1 MSLAKLNQLSFR
13 LPAFV
18 AIVIAVVA
26 SIMSTFTYISGKDA
40 TTESAKKRIA
50 LILENKETA
59 LNDWYTQLTIL
70 SQSLARNP
78 STIEAASNINALWSI
93 MDPADRGAVRTDFTV
108 NSPYE
113 HARRAELL
121 MASETRGY
129 DRLHAKYHEFFTY
142 FNNSNSFYD
151 LFLINPEGDI
161 IYSVAKEADFAES
174 VVTGDLA
181 QSGIGE
187 SFRQAVSD
195 PSEATHLSHFRP
207 YSVSA
212 GAIAAF
218 ASTRIVSKE
227 GVLKGVLVL
236 QINQTD
242 FTALINHAT
251 GMGETGE
258 TFLIDPDARLIV
270 SSRFEN
276 GPQAMDIVEI
286 TPKIRAGI
294 NGETYAS
301 IDTKG
306 LTNPSVIAET
316 LPIKFDDQSYALIA
330 EISRAEVFANLR
342 GQLNILLLISFI
354 AALVMSVL
362 AWFYIN
368 RVTSALKT
376 LGTEMGDIADG
387 DFQVEVSA
395 TKRTDEIGYIGQT
408 LVDFRE
414 KLEIAAQERAQQE
427 AAQQEQKRTLDVL
440 SSGLVQLADGDLSS
454 TIDQQFA
461 PQYESLRSDFNAALR
476 TLSEAISS
484 VTEASGSIQHGAQ
497 EISQASDDL
506 SNRTENQAA
515 TLEQT
520 AAALDEL
527 TASVKS
533 AADGARS
540 VETIVVEAQSEAEAS
555 GKIVSDAISAMNQIE
570 ESSKHI
576 SQIISV
582 IDDIAFQT
590 NLLALNAGV
599 EAARAGDAGKGFAVV
614 ASEVR
619 ALAQRSSEAAK
630 EIKTLISGSATEVE
644 RGVELVGGA
653 GEALSSIVQR
663 VSHISDL
670 VRTMATGTSEQAVG
684 LGEINIGVNQLDQVT
699 QQNAAMV
706 EEATAASHVLK
717 GDAVRLEEMVR
728 RFKTANGGGGAA
740 AQPAATFHRSSASS
754 ANVEHVQFQPAAEVD
769 FTPTQGDMPIERKAT
784 GTTNK
789 APADNDW
796 IDF

>member
-1 MSLAKLNQLSFR
+1 MSLSKLNQLSFK

-18 AIVIAVVA
+18 AIVIAIVA
-26 SIMSTFTYISGKDA
+26 SVLSTFTYLSGQAA
-40 TTESAKKRIA
+40 TAKGAENRLS
-50 LILENKETA
+50 LILENRENA
-59 LNDWYTQLTIL
+59 LTEWYTQLTIL

-78 STIEAASNINALWSI
+78 STIEAATNLNALWSI
-93 MDPADRGAVRTDFTV
+93 LEPADRAAVRADFTE
-108 NSPYE
+108 NNPFE
-113 HARRAELL
+113 HAKRAELL
-121 MASETRGY
+121 SANDMRGY
-129 DRLHAKYHEFFTY
+129 DRLHAKYHEFFKY
-142 FNNSNSFYD
+142 YNNSNNFYD
-151 LFLINPEGDI
+151 LFLINPEGEI
-161 IYSVAKEADFAES
+161 IYSVAKEADFAQN

-181 QSGIGE
+181 QTGIGE
-187 SFRQAVSD
+187 SYRQAVD
-195 PSEATHLSHFRP
+195 NPSEATHLSHFRP
-207 YSVSA
+207 YAVSA

-218 ASTRIVSKE
+218 ASTRIE
-227 GVLKGVLVL
+227 NEAGELKGVLVL
-236 QINQTD
+236 QTNQAE
-242 FTALINHAT
+242 FTALINKAN

-258 TFLIDPDARLIV
+258 TFLVGPDGRLIV
-270 SSRFEN
+270 SSRFES
-276 GPQAMDIVEI
+276 GPQAMDIVEM
-286 TPKIRAGI
+286 TPKVSAGI
-294 NGETYAS
+294 DGDTFSSLDTIGLNNAS
-301 IDTKG
+301 VLAQT
-306 LTNPSVIAET
+306 V
-316 LPIKFDDQSYALIA
+316 PITFDDQRYALIA
-330 EISRAEVFANLR
+330 EISRDEVFHNLNE
-342 GQLNILLLISFI
+342 QLNTLLLISFI
-354 AALVMSVL
+354 AAAVMSLL
-362 AWFYIN
+362 AWLYIN

-376 LGTEMGDIADG
+376 LGGEMGEIANG
-387 DFQVEVSA
+387 DFEVEVSA
-395 TKRTDEIGYIGQT
+395 TKRGDEIGKIGQT

-414 KLEIAAQERAQQE
+414 KLEIASQERAQQE
-427 AAQQEQKRTLDVL
+427 TAQQEQKRTLDVL

-476 TLSEAISS
+476 VLSEAISS

-533 AADGARS
+533 AADGAKS

-717 GDAVRLEEMVR
+717 GDAVRLEELVR
-728 RFKTANGGGGAA
+728 RFKTANGGGGAVGQA
-740 AQPAATFHRSSASS
+740 AATFHRSS
-754 ANVEHVQFQPAAEVD
+754 ANVEHVQFQPATEVE
-769 FTPTQGDMPIERKAT
+769 FTPTQGDMPIEHKAT
-784 GTTNK
+784 GTTDK